1 MAESTHTSVP
11 ELHIKQH
18 SAQAKE
24 EAMHSGIH
32 AIIAIGNFWG
42 YSYCPQEPGAQFSC
56 TKAFLH
62 QSSARARVLYFI
74 TNLVYFL
81 SPQNPHTPPPPLA
94 SNLTGSDVI

>member
-24 EAMHSGIH
+24 QAMHCGIH
-32 AIIAIGNFWG
+32 AIIAIGNFQFYSHRAWG
-42 YSYCPQEPGAQFSC
+42 YSYCPKSPGAQFSC

-62 QSSARARVLYFI
+62 QSSTRAI
-74 TNLVYFL
+74 
-81 SPQNPHTPPPPLA
+81 
-94 SNLTGSDVI
+94 